1 MSRRIRVRDAAAL
14 LPAADT
20 DVQPAPP
27 SPEPD
32 IEVCRLILA
41 MWAAAF
47 GTPGL
52 CCTGRCAVGPPS
64 MCDRRAGALGAAGR
78 CCKGWHWACVGWAAS
93 AGGCTPWACCSADPC
108 RRILARCAAAF
119 GTPGLCDGVGPG
131 SRNGDAGID
140 GALPAAEE
148 VPADA
153 TEEVP
158 ADAAGTPC
166 PRALSCPSPEVQYL
180 HLSKERISF
189 AASESAAEGVGSA
202 HGGARVGTRAVG
214 MAPAADGGHNTPG
227 GAWHSLERHPASRAP
242 STATPPDDGRRQ
254 PSRGCGEVSC
264 IHVDG
269 LAPRASAPQGDS
281 SRPLLPTLTPA
292 TRRSSSLTRSS
303 TVTYVT
309 RSSRGSTCAS
319 GSPTTGRGSAPG
331 GCEACASCCEGARP
345 PAAA

>member
-1 MSRRIRVRDAAAL
+1 
-14 LPAADT
+14 
-20 DVQPAPP
+20 
-27 SPEPD
+27 
-32 IEVCRLILA
+32 

-47 GTPGL
+47 GTSGL

-93 AGGCTPWACCSADPC
+93 AGGCMPWASCSADPC

-131 SRNGDAGID
+131 SWNGDVGRD
-140 GALPAAEE
+140 GTLPAAEE
-148 VPADA
+148 LPADA
-153 TEEVP
+153 TEELP

-166 PRALSCPSPEVQYL
+166 RRALSSTSPEVQYL
-180 HLSKERISF
+180 HLRSERISF
-189 AASESAAEGVGSA
+189 AASDSSAEGVGSA

-214 MAPAADGGHNTPG
+214 MAPAANGGNITPG

-242 STATPPDDGRRQ
+242 STAIPPDDGRRQ
-254 PSRGCGEVSC
+254 PSRGCSEASSTC

-269 LAPRASAPQGDS
+269 HAPRSSAPPGDS
-281 SRPLLPTLTPA
+281 SRPLPPPLTPA
-292 TRRSSSLTRSS
+292 TRRSNSL
-303 TVTYVT
+303 T
-309 RSSRGSTCAS
+309 RSSRGSTSAS